1 MKTLLN
7 LLRSLAAVV
16 IGYLVLV
23 ALITLVQ
30 EVWFGGVGFYKSSL
44 TVLMVAGFFTFLS
57 AVAGGLV
64 AVLIAK
70 GHRSIHALAMC
81 ILIVAEAIALI
92 VTGGTTDPLWFDT
105 LASGSLIIGILL
117 GAFLFERIKPNFD
130 NRVLTT
136 SAN

>member
-70 GHRSIHALAMC
+70 GHRSIHALVMC
-81 ILIVAEAIALI
+81 LLVVVETITLT
-92 VTGGTTDPLWFDT
+92 VTGGTTDPLWFDL
-105 LASGSLIIGILL
+105 LASGSLIIGIML

>member
-70 GHRSIHALAMC
+70 SHGKIHTLVMC
-81 ILIVAEAIALI
+81 LLVVVETITLT
-92 VTGGTTDPLWFDT
+92 VTGGTTDPLWFDL
-105 LASGSLIIGILL
+105 LASGSLIIGIML
-117 GAFLFERIKPNFD
+117 GAFLHERLRTNLD

>member
-1 MKTLLN
+1 M
-7 LLRSLAAVV
+7 A
-16 IGYLVLV
+16 

-44 TVLMVAGFFTFLS
+44 VVLMVAGFFTFLS

-64 AVLIAK
+64 AALIAK
-70 GHRSIHALAMC
+70 SHSRIHALVMC

-92 VTGGTTDPLWFDT
+92 VTGGSADPFWFDI
-105 LASGSLIIGILL
+105 LASSSLIIGILL
-117 GAFLFERIKPNFD
+117 GAFLHERLRTNLD

>member
-70 GHRSIHALAMC
+70 SHRRSMYWLC
-81 ILIVAEAIALI
+81 V
-92 VTGGTTDPLWFDT
+92 V
-105 LASGSLIIGILL
+105 
-117 GAFLFERIKPNFD
+117 
-130 NRVLTT
+130 
-136 SAN
+136 

>member
-7 LLRSLAAVV
+7 LLRSLLAVV
-16 IGYLVLV
+16 VGYLVLV

-57 AVAGGLV
+57 AAAGGSV

-70 GHRSIHALAMC
+70 SHRRMHALALC
-81 ILIVAEAIALI
+81 SLIVAEAIALI

-117 GAFLFERIKPNFD
+117 GAFLLERIKPNFEK
-130 NRVLTT
+130 RVLTT
-136 SAN
+136 SPN

>member
-7 LLRSLAAVV
+7 LLRSISAVV
-16 IGYLVLV
+16 IGYLVMA

-44 TVLMVAGFFTFLS
+44 VVLMVAGFFTFLS

-64 AVLIAK
+64 ASLIAK
-70 GHRSIHALAMC
+70 SHGKIHALVMC
-81 ILIVAEAIALI
+81 LLIVVETIQLI
-92 VTGGTTDPLWFDT
+92 VTGGSSDPLWFDI
-105 LASGSLIIGILL
+105 LASGSLIIGIML
-117 GAFLFERIKPNFD
+117 GAFLHERLRTNLD

>member
-70 GHRSIHALAMC
+70 SNGKIHTLVMC
-81 ILIVAEAIALI
+81 LLVVVETITLT
-92 VTGGTTDPLWFDT
+92 VTGGTTDPLWFDL
-105 LASGSLIIGILL
+105 LASGSLIIGIML
-117 GAFLFERIKPNFD
+117 GAFLHERLRTNLD

>member
-7 LLRSLAAVV
+7 LLRSILAVV
-16 IGYLVLV
+16 VGYLVLV

-44 TVLMVAGFFTFLS
+44 VVLMVAGFFTFLS
-57 AVAGGLV
+57 AAAGGLV

-70 GHRSIHALAMC
+70 SHGSMHALALC
-81 ILIVAEAIALI
+81 SLIVAEAIALI
-92 VTGGTTDPLWFDT
+92 VTGGTTDPLWFDL
-105 LASGSLIIGILL
+105 LASGSLIIGIML
-117 GAFLFERIKPNFD
+117 GAFLHERLRTNLD